1 MKRREFIGLLGGAAA
16 WPLAGRAQQPA
27 KLATIGLLGG
37 GSAAQ
42 QSKWTAAFLQRLQ
55 ELGWIEGRNIAIE
68 YRWTEG
74 SNERA
79 AEFAA
84 EFVRLKVD
92 VIVTS
97 GTPIVI
103 ATKRATSVIPIIFAR
118 PRYTRLSCKNDYLP
132 TPNHVNRS
140 AASALLTEDSLLNG
154 RLPSV
159 RPRDC
164 VLPQAA
170 DVGPRVLFE
179 RAPEL
184 ADRKPRFRAVVI
196 ANARAPYFILQPEQ
210 VTHSGNPID
219 VGKAL
224 QSIERAPREVLV
236 VADMLQTAH

>member
-16 WPLAGRAQQPA
+16 WPLAGRARQPA

-140 AASALLTEDSLLNG
+140 AASALLTD
-154 RLPSV
+154 RIMDDFQASV
-159 RPRDC
+159 REIAFSHRP
-164 VLPQAA
+164 LMS
-170 DVGPRVLFE
+170 
-179 RAPEL
+179 APVFSLSE
-184 ADRKPRFRAVVI
+184 
-196 ANARAPYFILQPEQ
+196 
-210 VTHSGNPID
+210 
-219 VGKAL
+219 L
-224 QSIERAPREVLV
+224 QSWQIASHASVR
-236 VADMLQTAH
+236 